1 MMLEDGF
8 EKVIGLDPSLILLRS
23 TNPCL
28 GDCFYPVQGVA
39 ENLPFR
45 NSSIAGT
52 MTCYS
57 LRDVRDNA
65 ASLSEF
71 ARVVKEKGRLE
82 IVDVGKPDNPFLQ
95 RLIGLYVV
103 LVMPI
108 VARFFVGRRAR
119 ENPFRMIIPTFH
131 RLPTNR
137 SLSRLAEH
145 KFSSSKLHEY
155 LLGGLVIVEASKTES
170 VVGLT
175 VATPQVFHTS

>member
-1 MMLEDGF
+1 MLEDGF
-8 EKVIGLDPSLILLRS
+8 EKVIGLDPSLILLQS
-23 TNPCL
+23 TKTHL
-28 GDCFYPVQGVA
+28 SDRFYPVRGVA
-39 ENLPFR
+39 ENIPFR
-45 NSSIAGT
+45 NGSIAGAV
-52 MTCYS
+52 TCYS
-57 LRDVRDNA
+57 LRDVRDKA
-65 ASLSEF
+65 GSISEF

-82 IVDVGKPDNPFLQ
+82 IVDVGKPDNPFLR

-108 VARFFVGRRAR
+108 LARFFIGRRTQ

-145 KFSSSKLHEY
+145 KFGSSKLHEY

-170 VVGLT
+170 VVGFT
-175 VATPQVFHTS
+175 VANTPVFHTS